1 MRRSIRWSLIAWFAV
16 LLALVLAAFGS
27 LLYGEAA
34 RAAEAG
40 VDGALEGQARA
51 VLGALDLEEHGDWE
65 RDPGEHEGWELDLSD
80 EYLRGLTAGGYYVVF
95 DGNGRPLQTGGTG
108 APARPTGVAGVRD
121 RGPLREVEMT
131 GPQGTRVVV
140 GRSVEAERARLAA
153 LLVAIIGS
161 GVGILLLALLG
172 GWWLARRSVAPIEAM
187 AATARGISE
196 RDLSARLDATGV
208 PTELRG
214 LAEAFNT
221 TLGRLEAA
229 FVRQARFTAD
239 ASHELRTPVSI
250 IRTQAEVALA
260 RERSTGEY
268 RVALEACL
276 KAAERMTGIVE
287 GLLTLARTDA
297 GEAEPARET
306 VELAPLV
313 REATELLQAEAEAG
327 GVTIDCAV
335 ASAAVRG
342 DAALLGEVVSNL
354 VSNAVRYNRA
364 GGRVDVSL
372 AARNGEVELRVA
384 DTGIGIPAEAVP
396 HLFDRFFRVD
406 PARSREQGGSG
417 LGLAITR
424 WIVEAH
430 GGTIDVESRE
440 REGSTFTV
448 RLPAA

>member
-1 MRRSIRWSLIAWFAV
+1 MRRSIRWSLIAWFA
-16 LLALVLAAFGS
+16 LLLVVVLATFGS

-40 VDGALEGQARA
+40 VDGVLEGQARA
-51 VLGALDLEEHGDWE
+51 VLGALDLDED
-65 RDPGEHEGWELDLSD
+65 DGWELDLSG
-80 EYLRGLTAGGYYVVF
+80 EYLRGLTAGGYYAVF
-95 DGNGRPLQTGGTG
+95 DGDGRPLQAGGTD
-108 APARPTGVAGVRD
+108 APARPTGVAGARD
-121 RGPLREVEMT
+121 RGTLREVELA

-140 GRSVEAERARLAA
+140 GRSVEAERQRLAA
-153 LLVAIIGS
+153 LRVAIIGS

-187 AATARGISE
+187 AATAEGISE
-196 RDLSARLDATGV
+196 RDLSARLDATRV
-208 PTELRG
+208 PTELSG
-214 LAEAFNT
+214 LAEAFNS

-250 IRTQAEVALA
+250 IRTQAEVALT
-260 RERSTGEY
+260 RERSTAEY
-268 RVALEACL
+268 RAALEACL
-276 KAAERMTGIVE
+276 KAAERMTGVVE
-287 GLLTLARTDA
+287 GLLMLARTDA
-297 GEAEPARET
+297 GKVGPAKET
-306 VELAPLV
+306 VALAPLV
-313 REATELLQAEAEAG
+313 HQATELLRPEAEAG
-327 GVTIDCAV
+327 GVTIDCAI
-335 ASAAVRG
+335 APAAVRG
-342 DAALLGEVVSNL
+342 DGALLGEVVSNL

-372 AARNGEVELRVA
+372 GTRNGEVELRVA

-430 GGTIDVESRE
+430 GGTIDVISRE

-448 RLPAA
+448 RLPAAPAA